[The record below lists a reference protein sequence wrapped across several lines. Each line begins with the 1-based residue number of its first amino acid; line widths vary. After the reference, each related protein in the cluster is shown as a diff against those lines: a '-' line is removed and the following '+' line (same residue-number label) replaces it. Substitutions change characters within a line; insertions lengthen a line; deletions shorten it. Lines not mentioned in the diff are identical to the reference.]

1 MRLRLAC
8 GAAAIATALVAAVGP
23 VAARQTAAAPVP
35 VEQEPQHHPVFKNDV
50 LGVLDVRFP
59 PGYVSL
65 FHTHSNDNVSVRI
78 ETALTRTDTL
88 TETGT
93 PQTALV
99 GRVVF
104 NSAHPPYTHRLAN
117 LGATTIRI
125 LDIEVLAAGPT
136 RVVSVFDELPGH
148 DIALENDRVRIS
160 RITLEP
166 GTTVPR
172 HSHPRGWLEVTVRG
186 PEPGAFRWREAGEL
200 APTLSGGAAGAEYVE
215 IAVK

>member
-1 MRLRLAC
+1 MV
-8 GAAAIATALVAAVGP
+8 TALAVTGGAVP
-23 VAARQTAAAPVP
+23 ARQTAANPVP

-50 LGVLDVRFP
+50 LAVLDVRLP

-78 ETALTRTDTL
+78 ETALTRTDTP

-93 PQTALV
+93 PQTAVV

-104 NSAHPPYTHRLAN
+104 NSAHPPYTHRIAN
-117 LGATTIRI
+117 LGVTTIRI
-125 LDIEVLAAGPT
+125 VDIEVLAAGPT
-136 RVVSVFDELPGH
+136 RVVSTFDELAGH
-148 DIALENDRVRIS
+148 DIALENDRVRLS
-160 RITLEP
+160 RITLDP
-166 GTTVPR
+166 GTTVPG

-186 PEPGAFRWREAGEL
+186 PEPGSFRWRKAGEI
-200 APTLSGGAAGAEYVE
+200 APALTGGAAGAEYVE